1 MLRIL
6 AISLMTV
13 LVLSLALTLDLQ
25 TPQEPT
31 VEPGLHLEF
40 SKAGGIAGID
50 SALTIDGNGTASF
63 RSRHDTSFNATAGGV
78 VLSEL
83 RDSVATNLPKIS
95 QGAFQAKGGAADYFT
110 YRLSVRVDNSV
121 REIAWVDKWAVEG
134 TFPRELEVLQT
145 TLEKVLKILE
155 AQATFTNMNSVHAD
169 LSCESNGKR
178 TLCGALSLTI
188 YTDKAR
194 YKIGENVRVFAL
206 VANTGPPTINY
217 TSPTPCDADIRLKVS
232 ADSGMR
238 DITHSDIPPV
248 ACVQVLQQRSLE
260 ANRTLVHHATWNMS
274 FDADGTQTVSVPG
287 EYTVS
292 AVMPYANF
300 EPVLL
305 EVSVIIS
312 VYE

>member
-25 TPQEPT
+25 TPQAPI
-31 VEPGLHLEF
+31 VEPGFHLEF

-50 SALTIDGNGTASF
+50 STLTIDGNGTAWF
-63 RSRHDTSFNATAGGV
+63 RSRYDTSFKATAGSV

-110 YRLSVRVDNSV
+110 YRLHVRVDNSV
-121 REIAWVDKWAVEG
+121 GEIAWVDKWAVEG
-134 TFPRELEVLQT
+134 TFPQELEILQT
-145 TLEKVLKILE
+145 TLEKVLEILE
-155 AQATFTNMNSVHAD
+155 AQARFTNMNSVHAD
-169 LSCESNGKR
+169 LSCESNFKR
-178 TLCGALSLTI
+178 TLCGALSMTI

-194 YKIGENVRVFAL
+194 YKMGEKVRVFAL
-206 VANTGPPTINY
+206 VTNTGPPTINY
-217 TSPTPCDADIRLKVS
+217 TSPTPCDADIRLTVL
-232 ADSGMR
+232 ADSEIQ
-238 DITHSDIPPV
+238 DITYSDLPSF

-260 ANRTLVHHATWNMS
+260 ANRTLVHHGTWNMS
-274 FDADGTQTVSVPG
+274 FGEDGTQTVAAPG
-287 EYTVS
+287 QYIVS

>member
-1 MLRIL
+1 MLKIL

-25 TPQEPT
+25 TPQAPM
-31 VEPGLHLEF
+31 VEPGFHLEF
-40 SKAGGIAGID
+40 GKTGGIAGID
-50 SALTIDGNGTASF
+50 RTLTIDDNGTVWF
-63 RSRHDTSFNATAGGV
+63 RSRYDTSFNATIGSV

-83 RDSVATNLPKIS
+83 RDSVGTNLPKIS

-110 YRLSVRVDNSV
+110 YRLEVQVDNSV
-121 REIAWVDKWAVEG
+121 REIAWVDKWAVDG
-134 TFPRELEVLQT
+134 TFPPELEVLQT
-145 TLEKVLKILE
+145 SLEKALKTLE
-155 AQATFTNMNSVHAD
+155 AQATFTNTNSVHAD
-169 LSCESNGKR
+169 LSCESSGKR

-206 VANTGPPTINY
+206 VTNTGPPTINY
-217 TSPTPCDADIRLKVS
+217 TSPTPCDADIRLNVS
-232 ADSGMR
+232 GDSEVQ
-238 DITHSDIPPV
+238 DITYSDVPSV

-260 ANRTLVHHATWNMS
+260 ANRTLVHHGTWNMS
-274 FDADGTQTVSVPG
+274 FDENGTQTVAIPG
-287 EYTVS
+287 QYTVS
-292 AVMPYANF
+292 AVIPYANF